1 MLSFPTTLNTGGGN
15 INLPTVAARS
25 IKTILQDYGKSV
37 LNNALTGAVGGL
49 YSKMYGGTYS
59 SAMPNTDKL
68 PYDITRNGKIDD
80 KAVNLF
86 TPENTPFS
94 PQWRALR
101 TTDTLGEND
110 LKYRNP
116 LVLSPLVYST
126 MNTYRMTYKNGV
138 FVDADGRVPENDGN
152 DEQFL
157 YGEYDPK
164 TLSPSLFNP
173 YYGIQ
178 KIGPTKNTPLVDNIN
193 VDKYCSNRTKFNKD
207 FADCSITKLCE
218 LSAQKDGEL
227 GQARYKYSDFMY
239 CKDLGMPNN
248 RLITLRRFALPVG
261 DIIMGPPSTVTGEDS
276 NAADVP
282 GDIGRMLCYFDT
294 EDNKLEDIINYSFNA
309 KFERKEAKIQEK
321 DSKEDERPSPLGM
334 LLNTMSSQYRTSFLK
349 STTGTNNLMDW
360 GLSKLNIYKAAS
372 KHGGNSDSW
381 YRNNPVM
388 TGQNYDQNKVYEP
401 PNTIRSMYIY
411 DGNLE
416 FKHSFTLTFNYT
428 LRSYDNINPKAAML
442 DLLAN
447 ITAVTYRRGNFW
459 GGRQQ
464 INGPQPNAAG
474 WRKANNIIDKAWD
487 KLGGVFQ
494 GMIDGGFDMSA
505 MLGNLANS
513 FGQMIKG
520 AVAGLQTAATQLV
533 SFASGKGL
541 TGETKKTVQKVGAFV
556 GPMLKSKLKDTLGRP
571 QIYAFNS
578 LLSGDNTGLW
588 HVTIGNPRNPIAVM
602 GNMIVTDTKIQHY
615 GPLGMDDF
623 PTGIKVTVT
632 LEHARPRDMVD
643 IQKMYTRG
651 MSSIY
656 VNMKNPK
663 DATYTKKGERWV
675 TDDQHHTNWSDPAQ
689 LLYLGDYNP
698 DRTRST
704 QGEIA

>member
-1 MLSFPTTLNTGGGN
+1 MLSFPTTLNTGGSN

-49 YSKMYGGTYS
+49 YSKMYGGQYTS
-59 SAMPNTDKL
+59 ELPNTDRL
-68 PYDITRNGKIDD
+68 PYDITRDD
-80 KAVNLF
+80 KPVNMF
-86 TPENTPFS
+86 TPENSPFS
-94 PQWRALR
+94 PQWRTLR
-101 TTDTLGEND
+101 VTGETSD
-110 LKYRNP
+110 KDKKFKNP

-138 FVDADGRVPENDGN
+138 FVPMDGRTQEDNGEDQN
-152 DEQFL
+152 IL
-157 YGEYDPK
+157 YGEYDKK
-164 TLSPSLFNP
+164 TVSPSLFNP

-178 KIGPTKNTPLVDNIN
+178 KIGPTKNTPLVDNIK
-193 VDKYCSNRTKFNKD
+193 VDNYHGDRQKFSTD
-207 FADCSITKLCE
+207 FADCSIAKLCE
-218 LSAQKDGEL
+218 LSAEENGEL

-261 DIIMGPPSTVTGEDS
+261 DIIMGPPATMTGEEN

-282 GDIGRMLCYFDT
+282 GDIGRMVCYFDT
-294 EDNKLEDIINYSFNA
+294 EDNKLEDIINYSFDA
-309 KFERKEAKIQEK
+309 KFERKEAKIEEK
-321 DSKEDERPSPLGM
+321 QSEEDSRPSPLGM

-349 STTGTNNLMDW
+349 STTGTNNLMDYAL
-360 GLSKLNIYKAAS
+360 GKINILRNTSNA
-372 KHGGNSDSW
+372 SW
-381 YRNNPVM
+381 YKDNPLM
-388 TGQNYDQNKVYEP
+388 TGSNYDQNKVYEP

-464 INGPQPNAAG
+464 INGPQPNNAG
-474 WRKANNIIDKAWD
+474 WRKANNIIDKAWG
-487 KLGGVFQ
+487 KLGGIFQ
-494 GMIDGGFDMSA
+494 GMIDGGFDISA

-513 FGQMIKG
+513 FGAMIKG
-520 AVAGLQTAATQLV
+520 VGNLVTNAAEQV
-533 SFASGKGL
+533 NSVIKGNGL

-602 GNMIVTDTKIQHY
+602 GNMIVTDTKIQQY

-623 PTGIKVTVT
+623 PTGLKVTVT

-651 MSSIY
+651 MNAIY
-656 VNMKNPK
+656 VPMENPK

-675 TDDQHHTNWSDPAQ
+675 TDDQHHTNWSDAAQ
-689 LLYLGDYNP
+689 LLYLGDFNK
-698 DRTRST
+698 DRVAST
-704 QGEIA
+704 QGEIR

>member
-1 MLSFPTTLNTGGGN
+1 MLSFPTTLNTGGSN

-25 IKTILQDYGKSV
+25 IKTILQDFGKSV
-37 LNNALTGAVGGL
+37 LNNTLTGAVGGL
-49 YSKMYGGTYS
+49 YSKMYGGQYTGEL
-59 SAMPNTDKL
+59 PNTNRL
-68 PYDITRNGKIDD
+68 PYDITRDGKT
-80 KAVNLF
+80 VNMF
-86 TPENTPFS
+86 TPENSPFS
-94 PQWRALR
+94 PQWESLR
-101 TTDTLGEND
+101 VTGDISTDD
-110 LKYRNP
+110 LKFRNP

-138 FVDADGRVPENDGN
+138 FVDADGRVPENDGK

-164 TLSPSLFNP
+164 ALSPSLFNP

-178 KIGPTKNTPLVDNIN
+178 KIGPTKNTPLVDNIK
-193 VDKYCSNRTKFNKD
+193 VDKYFSNRTKFNTD
-207 FADCSITKLCE
+207 FADCSIAKLCE

-261 DIIMGPPSTVTGEDS
+261 DIIMGPPATVTGADS

-282 GDIGRMLCYFDT
+282 GDIGRMVCYFDT

-309 KFERKEAKIQEK
+309 KFERKEANIEQKK
-321 DSKEDERPSPLGM
+321 STEDDRPSPLGM
-334 LLNTMSSQYRTSFLK
+334 LLNTMSAQYRSSFLK

-360 GLSKLNIYKAAS
+360 GLGKMGIYKYVS
-372 KHGGNSDSW
+372 NKGGKSDSW
-381 YRNNPVM
+381 YKDNPIM
-388 TGQNYDQNKVYEP
+388 TGLNYDQNKVYNP

-411 DGNLE
+411 DGNLI

-464 INGPQPNAAG
+464 ILGPQPNNAG

-487 KLGGVFQ
+487 KLGGIFQ
-494 GMIDGGFDMSA
+494 GIIDGGIDMSA

-513 FGQMIKG
+513 FGAMIKG
-520 AVAGLQTAATQLV
+520 VGNFMTNAAEQVNNVIT
-533 SFASGKGL
+533 GKGL

-556 GPMLKSKLKDTLGRP
+556 GPILKSKLKDTLGRP
-571 QIYAFNS
+571 QLYAFNS

-615 GPLGMDDF
+615 GPLGIDDF

-663 DATYTKKGERWV
+663 DATYKKEGNRWV
-675 TDDQHHTNWSDPAQ
+675 TDDQHHTKWEDPAQ
-689 LLYLGDYNP
+689 LLYLGDY
-698 DRTRST
+698 DKERTRSN
-704 QGEIA
+704 QNEIA